1 MSSVWMT
8 CCQAQDYP
16 LLLDEVGR
24 RDSSARLLRFGDVA
38 SLGIMVDAFPDA
50 ACSAAIYARR
60 HEVDGVVQAV
70 SGLVGS
76 GRARRVVV
84 VVDEAD
90 PGDIARLFY
99 AGAQEVIAASDV
111 ERDSDRSA
119 NVDDKRGAVGSSEG
133 ADHAAAVH
141 HRNDAGARWA
151 PPEPADS
158 GSYRRAVGL
167 EGPNGGP
174 IASTTAEIPLR
185 SMSGE
190 RLRQDASTAG
200 DAAYGTACEGTSGGG
215 DRQPPAANMA
225 AGMPRAP
232 IVTVLSG
239 RGGAGKT
246 TLVASLGCAAA
257 RMGLRVALV
266 DLDLM
271 FGNLYELLGVDVPD
285 DLGRLIQALE
295 EGRPSGSFESAVE
308 SCAMRIGPGLTL
320 WGPLDIAERAELMAP
335 SLERLLELLRGVA
348 DIVFVDTSVFWGDAV
363 AAAVAMSGRCLIV
376 GGSGASS
383 DSARRAVRLA
393 SRIGIPQT
401 RMTSVLMGMRG
412 REEGEEPALRFEMAT
427 ALRSK
432 ARVSDGGEEVRGIR
446 SFARLDALVGED
458 VPFARDVRELTERL
472 LSELGCAVQVP
483 ASPQAVRERG
493 ERQRIRLPW
502 KQKTGDRP

>member
-1 MSSVWMT
+1 
-8 CCQAQDYP
+8 
-16 LLLDEVGR
+16 
-24 RDSSARLLRFGDVA
+24 
-38 SLGIMVDAFPDA
+38 
-50 ACSAAIYARR
+50 
-60 HEVDGVVQAV
+60 
-70 SGLVGS
+70 
-76 GRARRVVV
+76 
-84 VVDEAD
+84 
-90 PGDIARLFY
+90 
-99 AGAQEVIAASDV
+99 
-111 ERDSDRSA
+111 
-119 NVDDKRGAVGSSEG
+119 
-133 ADHAAAVH
+133 
-141 HRNDAGARWA
+141 
-151 PPEPADS
+151 
-158 GSYRRAVGL
+158 
-167 EGPNGGP
+167 
-174 IASTTAEIPLR
+174 
-185 SMSGE
+185 
-190 RLRQDASTAG
+190 
-200 DAAYGTACEGTSGGG
+200 
-215 DRQPPAANMA
+215 
-225 AGMPRAP
+225 
-232 IVTVLSG
+232 
-239 RGGAGKT
+239 
-246 TLVASLGCAAA
+246 
-257 RMGLRVALV
+257 
-266 DLDLM
+266 
-271 FGNLYELLGVDVPD
+271 
-285 DLGRLIQALE
+285 
-295 EGRPSGSFESAVE
+295 
-308 SCAMRIGPGLTL
+308 MRIGPGLTL